1 MGLRD
6 LFARWMKGADRQK
19 LERAEQ
25 ESRMTARERAIDQE
39 DYEGRKDDTYV
50 LGETYPGA
58 ETGSIVSDE
67 LEP

>member
-1 MGLRD
+1 MGLKD
-6 LFARWMKGADRQK
+6 LYARLMKGADRQK
-19 LERAEQ
+19 LERAAQ
-25 ESRMTARERAIDQE
+25 ESQMAPREREIDQE